1 MDRMDLYLDASQSL
15 AFSHAKTNKDYSK
28 PSISL
33 PMRTKRH
40 KVAISV
46 CSLFFYL
53 QEKLKKV

>member
-1 MDRMDLYLDASQSL
+1 MDLYLDASLSL
-15 AFSHAKTNKDYSK
+15 AFSHAKTNKDYPK

-46 CSLFFYL
+46 CLLFFCL